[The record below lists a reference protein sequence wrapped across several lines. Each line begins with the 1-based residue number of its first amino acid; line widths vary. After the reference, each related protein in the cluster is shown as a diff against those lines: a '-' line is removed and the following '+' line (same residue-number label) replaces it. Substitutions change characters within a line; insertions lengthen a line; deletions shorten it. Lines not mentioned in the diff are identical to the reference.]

1 MQWKVLKVTGVHV
14 IKKIVDVIVLGLMI
28 NRFKYFRIMNNDMI
42 KWIAGIKIVYI
53 PKYKWFPLFNIL

>member
-1 MQWKVLKVTGVHV
+1 
-14 IKKIVDVIVLGLMI
+14 MI